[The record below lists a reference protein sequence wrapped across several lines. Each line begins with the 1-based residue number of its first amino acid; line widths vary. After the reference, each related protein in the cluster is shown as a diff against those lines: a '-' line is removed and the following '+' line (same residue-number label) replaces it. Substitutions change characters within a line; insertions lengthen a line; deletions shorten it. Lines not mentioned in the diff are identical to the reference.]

1 MTSDQMK
8 TYTKKEEMDSSLKE
22 KHVPVIKAPE
32 KVKAGEEFEVIINIG
47 ENVPHP
53 NTVEHHIK
61 WIQVFAEVESRSYN
75 PVHVAT
81 FDFGPTFAEPKVK
94 FRMKLEKSSTLIVLE
109 YCNLHGV
116 WENSVKI
123 EIE

>member
-1 MTSDQMK
+1 MK
-8 TYTKKEEMDSSLKE
+8 TYTKREEMESSLKE

-32 KVKAGEEFEVIINIG
+32 KVKTSEEFEVVINIG

-53 NTVEHHIK
+53 NAVEHHIK
-61 WIQVFAEVESRSYN
+61 WIQVFAEIEGRVYN
-75 PVHVAT
+75 PIHVAT
-81 FDFGPTFAEPKVK
+81 FDFGPSFAEPKVK
-94 FRMKLEKSSTLIVLE
+94 FRMKLEKSTTLIVLE

-123 EIE
+123 DVE